1 MNAWPTS
8 DDPAAYVAESIASA
22 VHRYEARVTVHLPA
36 AELRRR
42 VPKRAGTI
50 EPIDDERCELRTS
63 DYDLDWLAL
72 RIAMLDAELEVHEPP
87 ELVEHLKRLAQRVGR
102 AVG

>member
-1 MNAWPTS
+1 M
-8 DDPAAYVAESIASA
+8 
-22 VHRYEARVTVHLPA
+22 TVHLPA
-36 AELRRR
+36 AELRKR
-42 VPKRAGTI
+42 VPPRAGTI
-50 EPIDDERCELRTS
+50 EPLDAERCELRTG

-87 ELVEHLKRLAQRVGR
+87 ELVERLQRLAQRVSR